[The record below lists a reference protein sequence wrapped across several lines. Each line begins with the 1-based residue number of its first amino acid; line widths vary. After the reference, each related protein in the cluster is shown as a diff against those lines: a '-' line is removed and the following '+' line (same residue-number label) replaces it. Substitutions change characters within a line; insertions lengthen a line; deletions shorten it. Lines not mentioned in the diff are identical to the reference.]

1 MTELTECEQVISV
14 HEIKGAPLFTLL
26 YKDVYTK
33 PNRPIVDQVQTLLE
47 ADIASASDT
56 FRVSAAW
63 TTELARLSII
73 KLLRLNSK
81 RLALDYHP
89 LDKKIESKYG
99 LKASFALPLGP
110 LSLRDIGKL
119 TTNLTWDARYAARP
133 ISVAAFSVS
142 RFRTVAQVSLFQY
155 ILSEAV
161 HLISLPS
168 MSNG

>member
-47 ADIASASDT
+47 ADTASASDT

-63 TTELARLSII
+63 TTELERLSII

-119 TTNLTWDARYAARP
+119 TTNLGCEVCGKTN
-133 ISVAAFSVS
+133 ISRCVQCLSVS
-142 RFRTVAQVSLFQY
+142 YCGTSKSL
-155 ILSEAV
+155 SV
-161 HLISLPS
+161 HFI
-168 MSNG
+168 